1 MTDYPLQLSEGHLFL
16 EVDGDRW
23 LIDTGAPASFG
34 RSGAV
39 IDKRRFEVSAASAGL
54 DATTLSGMVK
64 VECQGLFGAD
74 VLSHFDWI
82 LDPGRGVARVSAGE
96 LAHQGDRV
104 AVETFMDIPI
114 VEAGIGAGSCRMF
127 FDTGA
132 QISYLGG
139 DRLGAWPA
147 RGRTTDFYPGL
158 GEFEVEVHEVEIGLG
173 GARRQVRCGALPALL
188 QGMLTM
194 AGTAGII
201 GNEIL
206 TDRVTGYFPRRRLLV
221 T

>member
-1 MTDYPLQLSEGHLFL
+1 MTDYPLHLREGHLFL

-39 IDKRRFEVSAASAGL
+39 IDGRRFEVGASSAGL
-54 DATTLSGMVK
+54 DASSLSAMVK

-82 LDPGRGVARVSAGE
+82 LDPGHGVARVSAGE
-96 LAHQGDRV
+96 LTHQGGRV
-104 AVETFMDIPI
+104 PVDMFMGIPI
-114 VEAGIGAGSCRMF
+114 VEADIGAGTFRMF

-132 QISYLGG
+132 QISYLEDG
-139 DRLGAWPA
+139 RLAPWPA
-147 RGRTTDFYPGL
+147 TARTTDFYPGI
-158 GEFEVEVHEVEIGLG
+158 GEFEVEVHEVEVGLG
-173 GARRQVRCGALPALL
+173 GARRRVRCGALPAPL

-194 AGTAGII
+194 AGTAGIV

-206 TDRVTGYFPRRRLLV
+206 NDRVTGYFPRRRLLV